1 MQFYKVVNMKIS
13 VEQIKQVVETL
24 PIGFYANAR
33 VSVQMDNDAD
43 TSYFSPNTREI
54 FISPQIIMEGLANV
68 KGENEEDTEKL
79 IRGQV
84 YHELS
89 HAILT
94 PKDLKI
100 TDISNIFEDERI
112 ETLLEDYYHKVDF
125 KWAVKTIC
133 DFDNI
138 KPPQDPMNAFYQ
150 LVRFRVGKKEFL
162 EKVDNLIQ
170 KYQKLNWNTNDSI
183 YYYWDIQS
191 LYHEVANDFKD
202 NKQDYQGES
211 FEEMKDN
218 SEKFGGQGESQ
229 ANMPQEYEQK
239 QDQEQS
245 ESGNGQLKA
254 SETDGYE
261 NCESGQP
268 QDASEQGQP
277 QGQDKGK
284 KGGLFN
290 AEELFNNALDQ
301 LIDKEF
307 YTNLDMLLASFSKK
321 NNGQGGS
328 VGGYSGVFNPRQV
341 GSEDYRYFQRKTTA
355 RTSNKYG
362 SIHLNLFI
370 DSSGSFC
377 DNEELANKIIR
388 TLIDIEKKYSYF
400 TVDFATCGNKVTYI
414 KDKKKFALHCDSG
427 TELQK
432 GDLETVKS
440 MQKNNT
446 LNYNIVLYD
455 GGFCR
460 SYYQKHSNTK
470 NAYLPFDTKNTTL
483 ILDRSC
489 MNDSQQVQNAKVII
503 SQDYLAELKSN
514 ILKALANALR

>member
-1 MQFYKVVNMKIS
+1 MKIS
-13 VEQIKQVVETL
+13 VEQIKEVVETL

-54 FISPQIIMEGLANV
+54 FISPKIIMEGLANV
-68 KGENEEDTEKL
+68 KGENEENTEKL

-94 PKDLKI
+94 PKSLHI
-100 TDISNIFEDERI
+100 TDITNIFEDERI
-112 ETLLEDYYHKVDF
+112 ETLLDDYYHKVDF

-138 KPPQDPMNAFYQ
+138 QPPQDAMNAFYQ

-162 EKVDNLIQ
+162 DEVDNIIK
-170 KYQKLNWNTNDSI
+170 KYRHYNWNTNDSI
-183 YYYWDIQS
+183 YYYWDIQE
-191 LYHEVANDFKD
+191 LYNKVERDFKQ
-202 NKQDYQGES
+202 NPQDYQGKD

-218 SEKFGGQGESQ
+218 SEKFGGKGENQ
-229 ANMPQEYEQK
+229 ANMPSEYSQK
-239 QDQEQS
+239 QDQENEQG
-245 ESGNGQLKA
+245 GNGQPQA
-254 SETDGYE
+254 SDTDSYE
-261 NCESGQP
+261 NSENGQP
-268 QDASEQGQP
+268 LDDSEQGQP
-277 QGQDKGK
+277 QGQNK
-284 KGGLFN
+284 KGSQFN
-290 AEELFNNALDQ
+290 AEKIFNNALDQ

-370 DSSGSFC
+370 DRSGSFIYNQ
-377 DNEELANKIIR
+377 DLANKVIR

-400 TVDFATCGNKVTYI
+400 TVDFATCGEYVTYI
-414 KDKKKFALHCDSG
+414 KDKKKFTLQCGCG
-427 TELQK
+427 TELKK

-455 GGFCR
+455 GDFCKN
-460 SYYQKHSNTK
+460 YYQKFSKTG
-470 NAYLPFDTKNTTL
+470 NAYLPFDTRNTTL
-483 ILDRSC
+483 ILDSSC
-489 MNDSQQVQNAKVII
+489 KRDSEKVKNAKVII
-503 SQDYLAELKSN
+503 SQDYLTELKSN